1 MDVLLYHVEPMDH
14 DDVDPHA
21 LRYRYDHWCYS
32 CSLYAHF
39 GRETLVSRRC
49 QDYETAPHKGTI
61 KREVLLQTVQKL
73 RMVKQMRE
81 RLPSRGGETKAEGTI
96 LTA

>member
-1 MDVLLYHVEPMDH
+1 MDH

-32 CSLYAHF
+32 RSLHAHF
-39 GRETLVSRRC
+39 GRETLISRRC

-61 KREVLLQTVQKL
+61 KGEVLLQTVQKL
-73 RMVKQMRE
+73 RMVKQMRQ
-81 RLPSRGGETKAEGTI
+81 RLPSRGRETKAEGVV